1 MPDKEKYVSL
11 NQKSTDRVS
20 QAERKAKA
28 AGLKGEEYTE
38 YVKAMSPTNM
48 KDLSGDGKVTKK
60 DVLIGRGVLNKDGS
74 PVPMKGPYKM
84 YGQEVDPRTTAGSG
98 PLAKYG
104 CTKK

>member
-20 QAERKAKA
+20 QAERRAEA

-74 PVPMKGPYKM
+74 AIPMKGPYKM
-84 YGQEVDPRTTAGSG
+84 YGQEVDPRTTEGSSI
-98 PLAKYG
+98 LAKYG
-104 CTKK
+104 CTRK

>member
-11 NQKSTDRVS
+11 NQKPTDRVS

-28 AGLKGEEYTE
+28 AGLKGEEYTN
-38 YVKAMSPTNM
+38 YVKAMAPTNM
-48 KDLSGDGKVTKK
+48 KDLSGDGEITKK

-74 PVPMKGPYKM
+74 PVSMKGPYKM
-84 YGQEVDPRTTAGSG
+84 YGKEVDPRTTAGAG

-104 CTKK
+104 SCQK